1 MPWRQITLG
10 DGQSWQ
16 GEENDDAPLCCEGQS
31 PGLISLMIKSGEGA
45 QKGPMEGTGERD
57 RKDEAT
63 ARPSTTGRKVQTRV
77 MRCEEGRS
85 SNISWDGSS
94 NWLAVG
100 KSRQGGGILQDPHQ
114 VLSKP

>member
-57 RKDEAT
+57 RRDEAT
-63 ARPSTTGRKVQTRV
+63 ARPSPTFRNVQMRV

-85 SNISWDGSS
+85 IQLFLGMGRRIGWRWGSHDKMMGS
-94 NWLAVG
+94 
-100 KSRQGGGILQDPHQ
+100 
-114 VLSKP
+114 